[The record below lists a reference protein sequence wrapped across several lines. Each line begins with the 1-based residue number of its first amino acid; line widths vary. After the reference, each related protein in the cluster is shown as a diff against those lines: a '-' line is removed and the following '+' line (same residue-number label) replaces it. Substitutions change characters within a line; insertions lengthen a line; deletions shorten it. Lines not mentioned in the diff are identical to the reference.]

1 MTGEWIDTV
10 SCRNMIIHRIHLDSK
25 SDEWGAEMKCFP
37 YAIGCGDTPIEAI
50 KDMHEN
56 AKVFLDYYSE
66 KGVKNE
72 FSD

>member
-1 MTGEWIDTV
+1 
-10 SCRNMIIHRIHLDSK
+10 
-25 SDEWGAEMKCFP
+25 MKCFP

-56 AKVFLDYYSE
+56 AKVFLDYYSD

-72 FSD
+72 FSN